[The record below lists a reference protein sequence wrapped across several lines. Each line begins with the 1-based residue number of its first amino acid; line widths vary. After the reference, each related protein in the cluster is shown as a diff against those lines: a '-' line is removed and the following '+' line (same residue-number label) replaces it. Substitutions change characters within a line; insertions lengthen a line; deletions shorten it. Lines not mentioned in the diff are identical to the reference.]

1 MMQVDYTEIQEIVR
15 EEMKSLSAPGR
26 TESKQLILW
35 ALIYMYEIDRSL
47 AETLICDGTQDK
59 GIDAIYVDDNEMR
72 ILIFQGKYKKQ
83 DNQSFGDSD
92 LQRLN
97 GAIAYFESEENV
109 QNLLNSDANAEVKSL
124 INEFNILDK
133 VSDYSVE
140 MHFISNALPTKEAND
155 YKSNFEN
162 FYFCDLNLMKDRL
175 EYIKKEPLVSGEKIF
190 EGIDPSRVILESIN
204 DEKEIKS
211 LFVVLPA
218 SQLIELDGLEDLT
231 LFNKN
236 VRLNLGNTRV
246 NRSIRKTIKNVEENK
261 YFPIFH
267 NGISIVCETMTLENN
282 RLIIENYSV
291 VNGAQSILSFKAEE
305 TNLDSNIRTLVKIST
320 VGNDST
326 LTELISTYNNNQ
338 NAINLRDLR
347 SSDSVQLR
355 LKREFEELNRKYGL
369 GYVYI
374 SKAGEVTTETV
385 IDNGLAAQL
394 IMSGY
399 KFKPYLTHL
408 KASMFDQ
415 RYSDVF
421 NRNIKASDIL
431 KFNDIYTAV
440 NGVGDVIGNEGVSK
454 YGLAKF
460 AVVSILC
467 KYIKNTSELVD
478 LWSNTELYIENREKW
493 NKLYIYFIKLIWKLI
508 KVELQNQEKVEGFT
522 YKNYFK
528 NENDIDKLMDEVI
541 THIDIQLDIAEK
553 TPAKLIESYLTQ
565 ETDSQ
570 DEKD

>member
-1 MMQVDYTEIQEIVR
+1 M
-15 EEMKSLSAPGR
+15 
-26 TESKQLILW
+26 
-35 ALIYMYEIDRSL
+35 
-47 AETLICDGTQDK
+47 
-59 GIDAIYVDDNEMR
+59 
-72 ILIFQGKYKKQ
+72 
-83 DNQSFGDSD
+83 
-92 LQRLN
+92 
-97 GAIAYFESEENV
+97 
-109 QNLLNSDANAEVKSL
+109 
-124 INEFNILDK
+124 
-133 VSDYSVE
+133 
-140 MHFISNALPTKEAND
+140 
-155 YKSNFEN
+155 
-162 FYFCDLNLMKDRL
+162 
-175 EYIKKEPLVSGEKIF
+175 
-190 EGIDPSRVILESIN
+190 
-204 DEKEIKS
+204 
-211 LFVVLPA
+211 
-218 SQLIELDGLEDLT
+218 
-231 LFNKN
+231 
-236 VRLNLGNTRV
+236 
-246 NRSIRKTIKNVEENK
+246 
-261 YFPIFH
+261 
-267 NGISIVCETMTLENN
+267 
-282 RLIIENYSV
+282 
-291 VNGAQSILSFKAEE
+291 
-305 TNLDSNIRTLVKIST
+305 
-320 VGNDST
+320 
-326 LTELISTYNNNQ
+326 
-338 NAINLRDLR
+338 
-347 SSDSVQLR
+347 
-355 LKREFEELNRKYGL
+355 
-369 GYVYI
+369 
-374 SKAGEVTTETV
+374 TTETV